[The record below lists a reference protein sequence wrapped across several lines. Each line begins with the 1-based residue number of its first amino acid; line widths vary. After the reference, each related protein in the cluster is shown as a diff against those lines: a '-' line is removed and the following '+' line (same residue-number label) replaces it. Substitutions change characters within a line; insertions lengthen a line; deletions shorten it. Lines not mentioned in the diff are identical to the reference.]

1 MNFFDE
7 HIYESVIRAFFITC
21 RVLKFM
27 NRIYVVYYNMK
38 KKLTLS
44 DSVSSAS
51 LSIKSYIEIRLFT
64 CQLSPLRDA
73 AMLDAAMLLAEYVE
87 KSCSVIIKKKINN

>member
-7 HIYESVIRAFFITC
+7 HIHESVIREFFITC

-27 NRIYVVYYNMK
+27 NRIYVILKN
-38 KKLTLS
+38 KLTLS

-73 AMLDAAMLLAEYVE
+73 AMLDAAMLPAEYEE
-87 KSCSVIIKKKINN
+87 KSCSANK

>member
-7 HIYESVIRAFFITC
+7 HIHKSVIREFFITC

-27 NRIYVVYYNMK
+27 NRIYVILK

-73 AMLDAAMLLAEYVE
+73 AMLDAAMLPAEYEE
-87 KSCSVIIKKKINN
+87 KSCSANK